1 MAVKKFAVT
10 NELDVN
16 VTLHWFDLEQE
27 EGLRDHSP
35 YKQVSFLEPGAST
48 SLGTFV
54 GHVFAVG
61 DDRSDEEMFHAVAE
75 CVLDP
80 DSACYVCGGPH
91 FARECPQGQGRSGGR
106 GRGGPRGG
114 GRGGG
119 RGAPAPK
126 LNSEELD
133 KQLDDYW
140 KEDEEEKNE
149 DGKEGKEDK
158 EDEANSEEK
167 KDEKDE

>member
-1 MAVKKFAVT
+1 MINANLMTGSALIP
-10 NELDVN
+10 LDVM
-16 VTLHWFDLEQE
+16 
-27 EGLRDHSP
+27 R
-35 YKQVSFLEPGAST
+35 
-48 SLGTFV
+48 
-54 GHVFAVG
+54 
-61 DDRSDEEMFHAVAE
+61 RE
-75 CVLDP
+75 CPNAGPRDP